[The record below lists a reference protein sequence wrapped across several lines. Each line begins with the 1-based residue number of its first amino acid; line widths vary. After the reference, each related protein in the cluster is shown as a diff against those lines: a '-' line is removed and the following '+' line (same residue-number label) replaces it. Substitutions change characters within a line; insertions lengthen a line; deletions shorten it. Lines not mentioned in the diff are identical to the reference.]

1 MTKWLR
7 FRDLQKRGIANS
19 WAQLG
24 NLIRNQGFPP
34 GRMLG
39 PNTRAW
45 EEETEIEPWE
55 AGRPVAG
62 PQPRGAAKAGRG
74 RPRKAEARTETAA
87 NL

>member
-19 WAQLG
+19 WAQLK
-24 NLIRNQGFPP
+24 NLIDKQGFPP

-45 EEETEIEPWE
+45 EEESEIEPWE
-55 AGRPVAG
+55 AGRPVDG
-62 PQPRGAAKAGRG
+62 PPPRGAAKAGRG
-74 RPRKAEARTETAA
+74 RPRKAETAA
-87 NL
+87 PIANP